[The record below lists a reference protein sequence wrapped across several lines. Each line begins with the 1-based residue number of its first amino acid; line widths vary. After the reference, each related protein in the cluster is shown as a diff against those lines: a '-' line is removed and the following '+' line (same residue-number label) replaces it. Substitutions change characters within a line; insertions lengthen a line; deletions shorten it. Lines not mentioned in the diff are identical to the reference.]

1 MNMFKY
7 LLATLCLLPLALSA
21 QENPD
26 KEKDIFYKMGG
37 GLRLRQLYNQN
48 STGGYLPFDEDLVST
63 NHRAQLDLQLNKGEY
78 LETFF
83 RAIHHSE
90 WGEVNSTNSDTFIL
104 QQAWANWKV
113 ADFLDLK
120 FGRQPIVIG
129 RGLSYGENQWE
140 NVPTYYDG
148 FGLLFDWDVME
159 LSIYGVKIYELDRVA
174 PSSVASDP
182 ELTNYILD
190 LDFKDLSDMIRMA
203 DIHFV
208 QVLGDVGQIP
218 GTTTVLRKQ
227 RVQRFGFDLIFGG
240 VYYEVGGSIN
250 YVTGTKEGITVND
263 KVKQLM
269 LDTEAKFL
277 MPDWENFELWVGYH
291 SDSGDDL
298 AGDGTDSQ
306 YEPLNYNLHQNAGRL
321 DFFKFGNL
329 TYLRSGASLRF
340 SSEWYVGGE
349 VLFFE
354 KSKSGAA
361 NYLER
366 SYLTGDLSSA
376 LQSGAVQFGNTK
388 SLGTEFDLWVGKTYR
403 SGVNLELS
411 FNILKPGDAMKT
423 AYTGGVP
430 TQLYALNDTIM
441 SVILDVGF
449 FF

>member
-1 MNMFKY
+1 MLAMFS
-7 LLATLCLLPLALSA
+7 AAVEA

-37 GLRLRQLYNQN
+37 GIRLRQFYMQN
-48 STGGYLPFDEDLVST
+48 ATSGYIPFEEDFVNT

-78 LETFF
+78 LQTYF

-90 WGEVNSTNSDTFIL
+90 WGDESSSTNDQFIL
-104 QQAWANWKV
+104 QQAWGDWKV
-113 ADFLDLK
+113 TDFLDIK

-129 RGLSYGENQWE
+129 RGLVFGENQWE

-159 LSIYGVKIYELDRVA
+159 LSLYGVKVYELDRD
-174 PSSVASDP
+174 PTNSIASDP
-182 ELTNYILD
+182 ELTNYILN
-190 LDFKDLSDMIRMA
+190 LDFKELSDLIRLA
-203 DIHFV
+203 DINFV

-218 GTTTVLRKQ
+218 GTTTILRKQ
-227 RVQRFGFDLIFGG
+227 RVQRFGFDVVFGG
-240 VYYEVGGSIN
+240 VYYEVGASTN
-250 YVTGTKEGITVND
+250 YVTGTKEGLTPTD

-269 LDTEAKFL
+269 LDTEVKFM
-277 MPDWENFELWVGYH
+277 MPDWENLQVWAGYH
-291 SDSGDDL
+291 TDSGDETP
-298 AGDGTDSQ
+298 GDGTDSQ
-306 YEPLNYNLHQNAGRL
+306 YDPLNYNFHVNAGRL

-329 TYLRSGASLRF
+329 TFLRGGASLKF
-340 SSEWYVGGE
+340 LSDWYVGTE

-354 KSKSGAA
+354 KTKSGAA

-366 SYLTGDLSSA
+366 SIMADDFTNGTL
-376 LQSGAVQFGNTK
+376 QFGNAK
-388 SLGTEFDLWVGKTYR
+388 SLGSEFDLWVGKTYQ

-423 AYTGGVP
+423 AYTGGIP
-430 TQLYALNDTIM
+430 TQLFPLNDTIF
-441 SVILDVGF
+441 SVILDLGF